1 MLPEIVMLLNIP
13 DEREQP
19 LKVASV
25 IHIVNSSV
33 LSAFSICLLS
43 CRPIFQR
50 EPTIVLCW
58 WIYSFNHSRIECWW
72 DRWPTGASTFVV
84 VAYSSHKVAVEG
96 RRGLEASSSTPW
108 AKIVQQQAAWRAIV
122 TPVDGQTNWSTAAS
136 RQQYFRDQLSSPDNV
151 KDRWRIAKQLL
162 HSTETIH
169 SRTHDKLCK
178 LCSDFSDFFH
188 W

>member
-1 MLPEIVMLLNIP
+1 MFLAKCNRNHINHSQIASKVCQNVTWNC
-13 DEREQP
+13 DAAKHSRWTWTTFKGRFGDP
-19 LKVASV
+19 L

-108 AKIVQQQAAWRAIV
+108 AKMVQQQAAWRA
-122 TPVDGQTNWSTAAS
+122 TTGKQTDQQQPLANNTSATSCRRPTTLKTAG
-136 RQQYFRDQLSSPDNV
+136 
-151 KDRWRIAKQLL
+151 
-162 HSTETIH
+162 E
-169 SRTHDKLCK
+169 
-178 LCSDFSDFFH
+178 
-188 W
+188 